1 MSVILLPMTRP
12 PPWVPVLPGRLFAV
26 AIGNDGSPVGRAG
39 SDSRVVLP
47 GIAGLRYTPDFLDS
61 GEEATLVEQID
72 RNPWN
77 GEMQRRVQHYGFR
90 YDYRTRQTPASERAR
105 PLPGW
110 ARDVARRLCE
120 SEFLP
125 EMPDQLIVNEYRGD
139 QGIGRHRDSLCF
151 ADGIA
156 TVSLLE
162 SWEMV
167 FRRLDG
173 REAARTLRLERG
185 SVAILTGESRYD
197 WTHEIPKRWSEPS
210 AAGPGGRRG
219 GRTPR
224 GRRLSLTFRRVLP
237 AGVEFGSQ
245 PRPRRSLPL
254 EGRVPR

>member
-1 MSVILLPMTRP
+1 MTRP
-12 PPWVPVLPGRLFAV
+12 PPAVPVPSGRLFAA
-26 AIGNDGSPVGRAG
+26 AIGNDGSPVGRPG
-39 SDSRVVLP
+39 PDSRVVPAGIP
-47 GIAGLRYTPDFLDS
+47 GLHYTPDFLDAD
-61 GEEATLVEQID
+61 EEATVVERID

-110 ARDVARRLCE
+110 ARAVARRLCE
-120 SEFLP
+120 SGFLP
-125 EMPDQLIVNEYRGD
+125 ELPDQLIVNEYRGD

-162 SWEMV
+162 SWKMV

-185 SVAILTGESRYD
+185 SVAVLAGEARYD

-245 PRPRRSLPL
+245 SRPRRSLPL
-254 EGRVPR
+254 EGRVPQ